1 MHTNTP
7 VWLSNGPNFWSLY
20 ANECRVKSRLNILC
34 KTFLYQIYRILFRL
48 FFVYFY
54 AEDDVKKG
62 VVPLC
67 LTPEVLLILNHGF
80 EHLTDTRIT
89 DQKLFKDLN
98 YLQNALNSTK
108 YLRVRFIPHFEP
120 ILFCCTNEKLF
131 AGWKSSERLVF
142 NTELEQLLRS
152 HLHVSPFRAPSRYSC
167 L

>member
-1 MHTNTP
+1 MALTLDPTTQGNAE
-7 VWLSNGPNFWSLY
+7 WSH
-20 ANECRVKSRLNILC
+20 IW
-34 KTFLYQIYRILFRL
+34 IYHAKP
-48 FFVYFY
+48 FFIKFTQYYSGYSFVFFH

-108 YLRVRFIPHFEP
+108 YLRVRFKATLSPHFEP
-120 ILFCCTNEKLF
+120 ILFCWTNKKYC
-131 AGWKSSERLVF
+131 WMKISKRLVF

-152 HLHVSPFRAPSRYSC
+152 HLHGSPFRAPIHYSC
-167 L
+167 EYME